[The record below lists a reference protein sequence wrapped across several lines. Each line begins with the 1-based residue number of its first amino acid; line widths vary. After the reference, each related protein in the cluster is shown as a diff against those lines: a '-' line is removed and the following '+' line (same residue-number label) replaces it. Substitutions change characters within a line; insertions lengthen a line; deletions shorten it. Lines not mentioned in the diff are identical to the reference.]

1 MIRINLLPH
10 REEKRKARREQF
22 FALLG
27 VVAIAVVLIWFLGF
41 SAINGYIK
49 SQNAKNKFLEKEI
62 EVLKKEIAEIS
73 SLKEQTDAL
82 LKRKQVIES
91 LQGNRSETA
100 SVFDELLK
108 RVPDGVRLLNYA
120 QNGANISLSGE
131 SVSEARVSAL
141 MRNLEESLLF
151 QAVSPLEIRAVT
163 AKDGRQVFGFQMKM
177 VIERPATGKEEL
189 ATVGGA
195 KVKKSGGGK

>member
-27 VVAIAVVLIWFLGF
+27 VVVIAVALIWFLGF

-91 LQGNRSETA
+91 LQGNRAETA
-100 SVFDELLK
+100 SMFDEMLK
-108 RVPDGVRLLNYA
+108 RVPDGVRLLSYA
-120 QNGANISLSGE
+120 QNGPSISLSGE
-131 SVSEARVSAL
+131 SVSEARVSTL

-151 QAVSPLEIRAVT
+151 QAVNPLEIRAVT

-177 VIERPATGKEEL
+177 VIERPATEEPV
-189 ATVGGA
+189 AVGGA
-195 KVKKSGGGK
+195 KGKKAGGGK